1 MEETGPSAAVPARPA
16 DPAAIPP
23 SGPERP
29 PRGDSGTAAG
39 TQDGEPQAAPKPGGP
54 EPGKPAAALV
64 PLRRNRD
71 FNLLWTG
78 QALSDL
84 GTQMSAIAYPLLM
97 LAVTGSAADAGLVA
111 SASLVGTLLMLLPGG
126 VVADK
131 YPRKRVMVIAS
142 VVQMV
147 VGASVVPAALT
158 RHVYLAHLIAVGFIQ
173 GAALAFYV
181 GASRGSIRRL
191 VPPQQ
196 LPDAVARSQARDR
209 AATMLGPP
217 IGGALFGV
225 ARFLPFACDS
235 GSFGII
241 ALAAALLRR
250 PLDPPPAPA
259 GAVQA
264 PLRQRVTEGLR
275 FILGQPFLRMFVI
288 WATAVN
294 ALVAGVR
301 LTVIVLAQRRGAT
314 PVEIGTLFT
323 ISAGCGLAG
332 ALVSVRLTR
341 LLSGRSLTLISA
353 WMFPLCAVGMVLSPS
368 VWLIALMAGLTGFAI
383 MPVNV
388 ILTAHAARITP
399 DNMQAQSGNAMQLC
413 YSSLTWIAP
422 TAFGA
427 LSDAFGPEA
436 ALLVAAVAYALTA
449 IYLQF
454 HRELRTLSKNS
465 PPSAVA

>member
-1 MEETGPSAAVPARPA
+1 MDGTGPPAAVPAQSADQAGPVPPA
-16 DPAAIPP
+16 PA
-23 SGPERP
+23 
-29 PRGDSGTAAG
+29 
-39 TQDGEPQAAPKPGGP
+39 
-54 EPGKPAAALV
+54 

-71 FNLLWTG
+71 FNLLWSG

-84 GTQMSAIAYPLLM
+84 GTQMSAVAYPLLM

-111 SASLVGTLLMLLPGG
+111 SATLVGTLLMLLPGG

-142 VVQMV
+142 LVQMV

-158 RHVYLAHLIAVGFIQ
+158 GHVYLAHLVTVGFIQ
-173 GAALAFYV
+173 GAAFAFYV
-181 GASRGSIRRL
+181 GASRGAIRRL
-191 VPPQQ
+191 VSPGQ

-217 IGGALFGV
+217 AGGALFGV

-235 GSFGII
+235 ASFGLI

-250 PLDPPPAPA
+250 PLDPPPSAAA
-259 GAVQA
+259 GVPA

-275 FILGQPFLRMFVI
+275 FTLGQPFLRMFVI
-288 WATAVN
+288 WATAIN

-341 LLSGRSLTLISA
+341 LASGRALTLASA
-353 WMFPLCAVGMVLSPS
+353 WLFPLCAAGMVLAPS

-399 DNMQAQSGNAMQLC
+399 DHLQAQSGNAMQLC

-422 TAFGA
+422 AAFGA
-427 LSDAFGPEA
+427 LSDAFGPQA
-436 ALLVAAVAYALTA
+436 ALLVAACAYALTA
-449 IYLQF
+449 VYLQF
-454 HRELRTLSKNS
+454 HRELRTLSREAS
-465 PPSAVA
+465 P